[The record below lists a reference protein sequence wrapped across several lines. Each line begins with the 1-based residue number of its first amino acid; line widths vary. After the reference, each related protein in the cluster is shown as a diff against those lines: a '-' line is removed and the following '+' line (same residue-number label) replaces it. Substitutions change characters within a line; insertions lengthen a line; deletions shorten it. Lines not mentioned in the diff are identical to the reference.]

1 MADQPDDSRRKIEKG
16 RQDVADTSSALA
28 EKLAILEHRV
38 QETVD
43 GVKHGVDF
51 HYQVKQRPWL
61 MIGGSLLVGYA
72 LGRRRGRSST
82 TTDTSR
88 VPSARAQSPQS
99 VASQATSQAQDHLAS
114 FKGAALAAV
123 TSTLW
128 AMAKQ
133 VLLPATRRVDD
144 VIATAG
150 AQPVNSPQQIP
161 NGDPKANGR
170 ESGMDYPVSRS
181 SSSNRAGFPHPA
193 LERGSSEHA
202 QVAQDETP
210 ELKHARLPENESG
223 RRFRYVKQ

>member
-1 MADQPDDSRRKIEKG
+1 MADKSADSRRKIERG
-16 RQDVADTSSALA
+16 RQEVADTSSAIA

-43 GVKHGVDF
+43 AVKHGVDF

-61 MIGGSLLVGYA
+61 MVGGSLLVGYT

-99 VASQATSQAQDHLAS
+99 IASQATTQVQDQLAG
-114 FKGAALAAV
+114 FKGAASAAI

-133 VLLPATRRVDD
+133 VLLPAARQVDD
-144 VIATAG
+144 VTAKAG
-150 AQPVNSPQQIP
+150 AQ
-161 NGDPKANGR
+161 
-170 ESGMDYPVSRS
+170 PVSRS
-181 SSSNRAGFPHPA
+181 SSPNRAVFPHPA
-193 LERGSSEHA
+193 LERGSSEHGA
-202 QVAQDETP
+202 SR
-210 ELKHARLPENESG
+210 AR
-223 RRFRYVKQ
+223 